1 MSTILTALA
10 VLAATTAGLLV
21 SPAEL
26 ARLLKDPATVVIAA
40 GTSDD
45 DFIAGHLPGA
55 RFVRY
60 SDIAIDA
67 DGLSSELPPIDQ
79 LRKVLS
85 AAGISDKSKIVIYG
99 AAIPAARLFFT
110 LDYIGHPNA
119 KVLNGGLNAW
129 KANGGAV
136 EIGPAPSVAIAALTP
151 KPQPDR
157 VVSADWIKERLSSPT
172 LRPFDRLRVVPST
185 VEGRQAQGRPER
197 SRGAKMTLLDA
208 RPDNEFTG
216 ADGGMNGAHVK
227 GHLPGAQQLVWN
239 TLLDSTGKFLPDA
252 ELRKKFEA
260 IGATTSTPLVS
271 YCMVGMRASVTYF
284 VARHLGYD
292 ARLYDGSI
300 VDWTRR
306 KLPPIGHRSWAK

>member
-1 MSTILTALA
+1 MSTILIALA
-10 VLAATTAGLLV
+10 VLVATKQGLLV
-21 SPAEL
+21 SAAEL
-26 ARLLKDPATVVIAA
+26 AASLKDPATLVVAV
-40 GTSDD
+40 GNSDD
-45 DFIAGHLPGA
+45 DFIAAHIPGA

-60 SDIAIDA
+60 DDIAIDA

-79 LRKVLS
+79 LKRVLS

-99 AAIPAARLFFT
+99 SPITAARMFFT

-119 KVLNGGLNAW
+119 RVLNGGLNAW
-129 KANGGAV
+129 KASGGAI
-136 EIGPAPSVAIAALTP
+136 EIGPAPKVAIAALTP
-151 KPQPDR
+151 RPHSER
-157 VVSADWIKERLSSPT
+157 VVSADWIKERLSSP
-172 LRPFDRLRVVPST
+172 
-185 VEGRQAQGRPER
+185 
-197 SRGAKMTLLDA
+197 KMTLLDA

-227 GHLPGAQQLVWN
+227 GHLPDAQQLVWN

-260 IGATTSTPLVS
+260 IGATTTTPLVS
-271 YCMVGMRASVTYF
+271 YCMIGMRASVTYF

-306 KLPPIGHRSWAK
+306 KLPAVMGK